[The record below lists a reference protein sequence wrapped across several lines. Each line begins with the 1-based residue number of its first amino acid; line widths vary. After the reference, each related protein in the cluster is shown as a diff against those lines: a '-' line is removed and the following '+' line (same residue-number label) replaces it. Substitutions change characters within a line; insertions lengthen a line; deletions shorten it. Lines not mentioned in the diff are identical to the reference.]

1 MWYGNLSLTMDPED
15 IESHLEKH
23 VAKVSAEMSGKLK
36 YMTLN
41 CRDIL
46 GKWKIFL
53 NKNGDKLLFNKTV
66 ANRYYL
72 LF

>member
-1 MWYGNLSLTMDPED
+1 MLMFCQRAQGASAINAAHECEEDMLYRKLSLMMYPKD

-23 VAKVSAEMSGKLK
+23 VAQVSAELSCKLK

-46 GKWKIFL
+46 GK
-53 NKNGDKLLFNKTV
+53 
-66 ANRYYL
+66 
-72 LF
+72 